1 MLILSILSSLIP
13 SILLKSKRQMKP
25 THGVSMRSLLACALI
40 LLSTFDA
47 AAQLKRQRVVP
58 LVIRNVTLIDMR
70 GGGAPAS
77 QAGMTVV
84 VRGERIAEIGRASAV
99 RVPKGAQVLEGA
111 GKFLLPGLWDMHV
124 HMASLPP
131 FERNEKIFLPLFV
144 ANGVTGVR
152 DMGGDLEVLLKWRA
166 RIASGEL
173 TGPRIV
179 AQAGPMLDGLIWPAS
194 QSVSN
199 EAEGR
204 EAVAELR
211 RRGAD
216 FVKVQS
222 LLGRDVYFAVADE
235 ARKHGMT
242 FAGHVPETVSARE
255 ASDAG
260 QKSIEHLTGVLQA
273 CSKMEDAL
281 PKGLKATA
289 QLLETYDA
297 ERAAALFARFRRNA
311 TWQCPTLVWERG
323 FFSFDA
329 DSQTDEALLRFI
341 PREWEEKIWK
351 DFKRSALRQRTPEDR
366 ENLKRRLLKELEVV
380 GAMHRAGVG
389 LLAGTDTPA
398 PYIFPGTS
406 LHDELALLVEAGL
419 TPYEALQAATRNP
432 ARYLN
437 KLDTHGTVE
446 RRKMADLLLLD
457 ADPLAD
463 IRHTRRLHAV
473 ILGGKLH
480 TKPQLQQML
489 AGVALAAGR
498 N

>member
-1 MLILSILSSLIP
+1 
-13 SILLKSKRQMKP
+13 MKT
-25 THGVSMRSLLACALI
+25 THSVSMRSLLACALI
-40 LLSTFDA
+40 LLSTLGTG
-47 AAQLKRQRVVP
+47 AQSKRQRVVP

-70 GGGAPAS
+70 GATDGAAS

-84 VRGERIAEIGRASAV
+84 VRGERIAEIGRASSV
-99 RVPKGAQVLEGA
+99 RVPDGAQVLDGA

-152 DMGGDLEVLLKWRA
+152 DMGGDLDVLLKWRA
-166 RIASGEL
+166 KIASGEL
-173 TGPRIV
+173 AGPRIV
-179 AQAGPMLDGLIWPAS
+179 AVAGPMLDGYIWPAS
-194 QSVSN
+194 QSVTN

-204 EAVAELR
+204 EAVAGLK

-222 LLGRDVYFAVADE
+222 LLARDVYFAIAAE
-235 ARKHGMT
+235 ARKQGMT

-273 CSKMEDAL
+273 SSSMEDAL

-297 ERAAALFARFRRNA
+297 ARAAALFASFRRNA

-323 FFSFDA
+323 YFTLDA
-329 DSQTDEALLRFI
+329 DALADESLLRFI
-341 PREWEEKIWK
+341 PRDWEEKIWK
-351 DFKRSALRQRTPEDR
+351 DFKRDALRQRTPEDR
-366 ENLKRRLLKELEVV
+366 ETLKRRLRKELEVV

-398 PYIFPGTS
+398 PYIFPGSS

-419 TPYEALQAATRNP
+419 TPFEALQTATRNP
-432 ARYLN
+432 ARFTG
-437 KLDTHGTVE
+437 KLDTHGTIE

-463 IRHTRRLHAV
+463 IKHTRRIDAV
-473 ILGGKLH
+473 IIGGKLY
-480 TKPQLQQML
+480 TKPMLRRML
-489 AGVALAAGR
+489 AGVAEAAGR